1 MRRKAESGEGAGPA
15 DVTAGGSRLG
25 ISPCNLC
32 PRECGVDRVAGQMGY
47 CLTDHRVFVARAAL
61 HMCYPEG
68 GQGFPSY
75 VGGALHLR
83 GKGFG
88 NGVFFRLQPAVCVLP
103 EL

>member
-1 MRRKAESGEGAGPA
+1 MRYMEKERNEKESGIRGRGRTCRRDGGWKQAWHQPLQSLPPGMW
-15 DVTAGGSRLG
+15 GGSGGRANG
-25 ISPCNLC
+25 ILLDGS
-32 PRECGVDRVAGQMGY
+32 
-47 CLTDHRVFVARAAL
+47 
-61 HMCYPEG
+61 
-68 GQGFPSY
+68 QGFCGKGGSSY